1 LAVIACLIAPSVIS
15 QQKPAKSA
23 VLVAL
28 EEELQRA
35 QKLLKEKGDPAPY
48 LISYQVTDTNYNVI
62 SAEYG
67 ALQASQAGRVR
78 LLDVDVRVGDYQ
90 LDSTHR
96 SAGGAHGG
104 GGAIP
109 ITVED
114 DRDALKSIIWLETDR
129 RYRAA
134 VERLIQIKANQQ
146 IKVEEEDKSADF
158 SRETPQAAILPVAA
172 APAIDRAAWEKRL
185 KGLSALFKS
194 YPDILESSV
203 TLQVD
208 AATKYLVNTEGTSLQ
223 HGGAHARVMAV
234 ARTKAEDGMELYR
247 QETFDAATPDRLP
260 DDATIKAAI
269 ERMAKDLLALRQAPV
284 IEPYTGPAILSGRAS
299 GVFFHEIFGHRVEGH
314 RQKDEDGGQTFTK
327 RINQSVLPPF
337 LSVYDDPTTATMK
350 INGAD
355 VDLNGYYQ
363 FDDEGVKAE
372 RVTVVENG
380 ILKNFLMSRSPI
392 KGFPKSNGH
401 GRKQPGLRPV
411 GRQGNL
417 MVQAS
422 ETVPEAKLR
431 DLLIEEC
438 KKQNKPYGL
447 VFKDISGGFTT
458 TSRSGPQAFQVTP
471 VMVYRVYTDGRSDE
485 LVRGVDLIGTPL
497 TSFSKIVAAGD
508 RPEVFNGMCGA
519 ESGWVPVA
527 TISPSILTTQI
538 EVQKKPKSNE
548 RLPILPPPSA
558 EK

>member
-1 LAVIACLIAPSVIS
+1 MRRALILAVIACLIAPSAIG
-15 QQKPAKSA
+15 QPKPAKST

-48 LISYQVTDTNYNVI
+48 LISYQVADTQYNVI

-90 LDSTHR
+90 LDSTRR
-96 SAGGAHGG
+96 STGGGAHGGGG

-114 DRDALKSIIWLETDR
+114 DKDALKSIIWIETDR

-146 IKVEEEDKSADF
+146 IRVEEEDKSADF
-158 SRETPQAAILPVAA
+158 SRETPQTAVVPVAA
-172 APAIDRAAWEKRL
+172 APAIARAAWEKRL
-185 KGLSALFKS
+185 KKLSALFKA

-208 AATKYLVNTEGTSLQ
+208 AATKYLVNTEGASLQ
-223 HGGAHARVMAV
+223 HPAAHARVMAV

-247 QETFDAATPDRLP
+247 QETCDA
-260 DDATIKAAI
+260 ATIKAAI
-269 ERMAKDLLALRQAPV
+269 ERMAKDLLALRTAPV

-327 RINQSVLPPF
+327 RVNQSVLPPF
-337 LSVYDDPTTATMK
+337 LSVYDDPTTATMR

-355 VDLNGYYQ
+355 IDLNGHYL

-401 GRKQPGLRPV
+401 GRKRFRLR
-411 GRQGNL
+411 R
-417 MVQAS
+417 
-422 ETVPEAKLR
+422 
-431 DLLIEEC
+431 
-438 KKQNKPYGL
+438 
-447 VFKDISGGFTT
+447 
-458 TSRSGPQAFQVTP
+458 
-471 VMVYRVYTDGRSDE
+471 
-485 LVRGVDLIGTPL
+485 
-497 TSFSKIVAAGD
+497 
-508 RPEVFNGMCGA
+508 
-519 ESGWVPVA
+519 
-527 TISPSILTTQI
+527 
-538 EVQKKPKSNE
+538 
-548 RLPILPPPSA
+548 
-558 EK
+558 